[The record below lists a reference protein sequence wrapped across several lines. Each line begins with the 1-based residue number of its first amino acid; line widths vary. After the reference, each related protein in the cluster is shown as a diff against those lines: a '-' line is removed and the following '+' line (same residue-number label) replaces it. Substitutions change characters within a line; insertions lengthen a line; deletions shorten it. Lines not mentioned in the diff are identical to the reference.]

1 MNEHVNPEH
10 RAILNRMFRPIP
22 DEYDHLAHEEARRD
36 AAYERRR
43 RAHPDPRDP
52 DHPEVPEGY
61 E

>member
-22 DEYDHLAHEEARRD
+22 DDYDHLAREEARRD

-52 DHPEVPEGY
+52 DHPEQPRDY